1 MSSLTDAA
9 SNDDRD
15 AWSALAELYH
25 RYLTGLLLGLVTR
38 QGTARTAE
46 VVRRTFRRQHHEL
59 FLPGLA
65 KLGLGDLPHAVA
77 CAQYH
82 VLSNALGGVQVSWI
96 PESDTKSWVR
106 YHPPRW
112 IFDGTAICAI
122 PTEVSRAMLHGW
134 HAHNGVSL
142 GNPRLGFVC
151 TKQTTDGQP
160 GLEGYYVEEDHA
172 LAPEDRLRFAPGE
185 RPPGPPADLPLPEW
199 DPRRL
204 AKVERNY
211 SVAYVRSILPELCSV
226 LGPADAGFVGRIA
239 GRQVAMQ
246 YRNAIT
252 RQLDGTTPTPTPG
265 PTPTPAAF
273 AHRLARLLRA
283 HGDDVTV
290 IDDTRRPVIRQRGW
304 RLAAGLALPDEAF
317 EAWNGLWEGLAAMED
332 LRLVV
337 VDRWDLGDDTFTWEI
352 RPRR

>member
-1 MSSLTDAA
+1 MSSLTDAT

-38 QGTARTAE
+38 QGTARAAE
-46 VVRRTFRRQHHEL
+46 VVRRTFRRQHLEL

-96 PESDTKSWVR
+96 AESDTKSWVR